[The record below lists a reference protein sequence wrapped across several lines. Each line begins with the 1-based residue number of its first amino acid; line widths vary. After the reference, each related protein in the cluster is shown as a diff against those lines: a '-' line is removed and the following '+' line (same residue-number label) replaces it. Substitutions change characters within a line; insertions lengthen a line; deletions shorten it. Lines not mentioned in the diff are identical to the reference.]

1 MTARTSSAG
10 PRGPARKPNPGTKA
24 KREYW
29 TLDKKAEFLCHLAES
44 ANVTASARAV
54 GMSEKGVYRL
64 RMQSA
69 AFREAWATAL
79 REGYVKLE
87 LMMLERAM
95 NGTRK
100 EVWHGGKAVG
110 ETTEYSERL
119 AMQLLSQHRSA
130 VMAGPGGD
138 TLESDAA
145 LRLRLG
151 ARLDG
156 MRQRLE
162 ED

>member
-1 MTARTSSAG
+1 MTARTSGTA
-10 PRGPARKPNPGTKA
+10 PRKPQRKA
-24 KREYW
+24 SQKREYW

-64 RMQSA
+64 RMQSE

-119 AMQLLSQHRSA
+119 AMQLLSQHRAA
-130 VMAGPGGD
+130 VMAGPGGGAA
-138 TLESDAA
+138 LESDAA